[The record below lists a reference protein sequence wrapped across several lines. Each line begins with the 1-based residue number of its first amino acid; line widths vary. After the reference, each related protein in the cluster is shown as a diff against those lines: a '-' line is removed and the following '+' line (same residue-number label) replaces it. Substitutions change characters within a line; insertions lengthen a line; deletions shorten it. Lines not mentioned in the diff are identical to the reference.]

1 MKTTKILKWFL
12 LIVAMLTISI
22 GSNSQDSTE
31 IKQETEERY
40 RLPTKR
46 ELEQEKVKLLET
58 LSNDELL
65 QKEPEKVFAAIKRA
79 KDRKL
84 VEAIPDLTKLLTI
97 REKLWWEGT
106 GVRMHP
112 IPERGYYPAVEA
124 LFAIGE
130 PALPALIEVIEASD
144 ENSLESDN
152 ALDAVQMIFR
162 TNLREAVDY
171 LRRATA
177 LPKSAQGRE
186 RILVAIE
193 KTEKKIK

>member
-1 MKTTKILKWFL
+1 MKISKFLKWFL
-12 LIVAMLTISI
+12 LIVVLLTTSI
-22 GSNSQDSTE
+22 GLYSQDSTE
-31 IKQETEERY
+31 SKQNTEERY
-40 RLPTKR
+40 RLPTKK
-46 ELEQEKVKLLET
+46 ELEEERVKLLET
-58 LSNDELL
+58 LSDVELR

-79 KDRKL
+79 KERRL
-84 VEAIPDLTKLLTI
+84 VEAIPDLIKLLTV

-106 GVRMHP
+106 GKIMQH
-112 IPERGYYPAVEA
+112 IPEKGYYPAVSA
-124 LFAIGE
+124 LFVIGE